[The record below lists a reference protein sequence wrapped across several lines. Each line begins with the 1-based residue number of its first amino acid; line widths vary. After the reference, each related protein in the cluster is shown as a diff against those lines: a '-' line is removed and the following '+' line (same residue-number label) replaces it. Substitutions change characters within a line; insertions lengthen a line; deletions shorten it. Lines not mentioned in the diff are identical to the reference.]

1 MTANP
6 DALALLGALVLE
18 NGQRLGDVAQP
29 SQWDLARWFLDP
41 NSTPNRWQSGPRAFG
56 KTTIA
61 AALSISGLL
70 KTIPPG
76 SYCYALAADK
86 DQAALVVQAAA
97 GFVARTPA
105 LASAITVQNFRI
117 AARSGSVLEVLAADA
132 ASAWGLRPAFVVCD
146 EFCQW
151 PNTRNARS
159 LWEAVSSSLGKVP
172 GAKLLCAT
180 TSGDP
185 GHWTHRIYEAALRSP
200 QWAVQDV
207 PGPLPWVSE
216 AFLAEQRAMLPDSV
230 YRRLHLNEWCAP
242 EDRLT
247 NLDDVRACVT
257 LDGALDPM
265 GGYGYVIALDLGV
278 THDRTVAAVMHS
290 ERQNDD
296 DERFVVQRHV
306 LDRMEVWT
314 GSARRPVDLSA
325 VEEWVATTARAYGAR
340 LVVDPW
346 QAKGMI
352 QRLRSRG
359 VQVREFLFSQ
369 QSAGRL
375 AMTLH
380 TVIRDHRLAIPND
393 QALIDELL
401 NVRLRETAPN
411 VYRLDHDSDQHDDR
425 AVTLGMALVELTAA
439 PPMSRPFL
447 FNDEHLAY
455 ERTLA
460 LSGQP
465 SREVIP
471 GWHMAGNFRLNPPAI
486 LDDDEEPPGATKESP
501 FV

>member
-1 MTANP
+1 MA
-6 DALALLGALVLE
+6 GLVLE
-18 NGQRLGDVAQP
+18 DGRLWGDVATDW
-29 SQWDLARWFLDP
+29 QWALTHWFFDP
-41 NSTPNRWQSGPRAFG
+41 DSTPSRWESRPRG
-56 KTTIA
+56 GSKTSDVAGIA
-61 AALSISGLL
+61 MVALVTAL
-70 KTIPPG
+70 PAG
-76 SYCYALAADK
+76 SRCYALAADR
-86 DQAALVVQAAA
+86 DQGQLIAEAAA

-105 LASAITVQNFRI
+105 LANAITVQASRI
-117 AARSGSVLEVLAADA
+117 AASSGSVLDVLAADA

-146 EFCQW
+146 EFAQW
-151 PNTRNARS
+151 PATRNAKG
-159 LWEAVSSSLGKVP
+159 LWQAITSAMGKVP
-172 GAKLLCAT
+172 GAKLLCTT

-185 GHWTHRIYEAALRSP
+185 AHWTRSIYDAARSSP
-200 QWAVQDV
+200 AWSVQDV
-207 PGPLPWVSE
+207 PGPLPWVSPT
-216 AFLAEQRAMLPDSV
+216 FLAEQRAMLPESV
-230 YRRLHLNEWCAP
+230 YRRLHQNEWCAA

-247 NLDDVRACVT
+247 NRDDVRTCVT
-257 LDGALDPM
+257 VPGALDPM
-265 GGYGYVIALDLGV
+265 PGNQYVIALDIGV
-278 THDRTVAAVMHS
+278 TNDRTVAAVMHS
-290 ERQNDD
+290 ERRNDD

-325 VEEWVATTARAYGAR
+325 VEEWVAITARAFGAR

-346 QAKGMI
+346 QAKSMI

-359 VQVREFLFSQ
+359 VVVREFLFSQ

-447 FNDEHLAY
+447 FPDDQLDY

-465 SREVIP
+465 AREVIP
-471 GWHMAGNFRLNPPAI
+471 GWNFAGSFRLNEAPL
-486 LDDDEEPPGATKESP
+486 LDDDEPPPGATKRSP
-501 FV
+501 FA

>member
-1 MTANP
+1 MNP
-6 DALALLGALVLE
+6 HALMAGLVME
-18 NGQRLGDVAQP
+18 DSRRWGEVAEP
-29 SQWDLARWFLDP
+29 WQWDLARWFFAADESP
-41 NSTPNRWQSGPRAFG
+41 FRWESRPRGGSKSSDVA
-56 KTTIA
+56 
-61 AALSISGLL
+61 GLL
-70 KTIPPG
+70 LVAILTTLPAG
-76 SYCYALAADK
+76 SRSYVVAADR
-86 DQAALVVQAAA
+86 DQAALVVDAAA
-97 GFVARTPA
+97 GFIARTPA
-105 LASAITVQNFRI
+105 LSSALTHTNLRVTS
-117 AARSGSVLEVLAADA
+117 RSGSTLDVLAADA
-132 ASAWGLRPAFVVCD
+132 ASAWGLRPAVAVCD

-151 PNTRNARS
+151 PTTCNAKG
-159 LWEAVSSSLGKVP
+159 LWQAVSSAMGKVQ
-172 GAKLLCAT
+172 GARLLCTT

-185 GHWTHRIYEAALRSP
+185 GHWTRSIYDAARTSP
-200 QWAVQDV
+200 SWSVQDV
-207 PGPLPWVSE
+207 PGPLPWASE
-216 AFLAEQRAMLPDSV
+216 AFLAEQRAMLPESV
-230 YRRLHLNEWCAP
+230 YRRLHLNEWCAA

-247 NLDDVRACVT
+247 NIQDVSVCMT
-257 LDGALDPM
+257 LPGPLDPM
-265 GGYGYVIALDLGV
+265 PGHQYVVALDIGV
-278 THDRTVAAVMHS
+278 TNDRTVAAVMHS
-290 ERQNDD
+290 ERQND

-314 GSARRPVDLSA
+314 GSPRRPVDLSA
-325 VEEWVATTARAYGAR
+325 VEEWVAISARAYRAR

-439 PPMSRPFL
+439 PPMARPFL
-447 FNDEHLAY
+447 FRDEQLAY

-460 LSGQP
+460 LAGQP
-465 SREVIP
+465 PRELVA
-471 GWHMAGNFRLNPPAI
+471 GWHMAGDFKMDPSVVRD
-486 LDDDEEPPGATKESP
+486 DDDEVQPGATRRSP
-501 FV
+501 FI